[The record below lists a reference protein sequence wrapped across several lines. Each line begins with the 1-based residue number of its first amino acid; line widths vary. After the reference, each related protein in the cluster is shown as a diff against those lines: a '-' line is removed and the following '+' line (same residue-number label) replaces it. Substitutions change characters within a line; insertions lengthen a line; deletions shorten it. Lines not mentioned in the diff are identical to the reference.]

1 MIAAWPAWAVMW
13 GLAVGIY
20 AGCKGLT
27 WLRTPVTG
35 VPAWRHAAYLLAWP
49 GLDATAFLTGV
60 AERRPSPG
68 EWTAAAVKT
77 EVGIALFFGVA
88 RLAAPVSGYVAG
100 WIGMIGGV
108 MTLHFGV
115 FHLLSCFWRSR
126 GIEARALMHAPLRA
140 ANLAEFWGRRWN
152 AAFRDLTHR
161 FLFAPLA
168 SRLGTRTAVA
178 GGFAFSGLVH
188 DVVISVPARGG
199 YGGPTLF
206 FALQGAALLAERS
219 AIGRRWGLGR
229 GAIGRAFTVAMLVL
243 PVYWLFHPPFVE
255 RIVLPFMTALG
266 AL

>member
-1 MIAAWPAWAVMW
+1 MTASWPAWAVMW
-13 GLAVGIY
+13 SLAVGIY
-20 AGCKGLT
+20 AACKWLT

-49 GLDATAFLTGV
+49 GLDAAAFLTRG
-60 AERRPSPG
+60 AEQRPSPG
-68 EWTAAAVKT
+68 EWTAAAAKT
-77 EVGIALFFGVA
+77 AIGVALFFGVA
-88 RLAAPVSGYVAG
+88 RLASPVSGYVAG

-140 ANLAEFWGRRWN
+140 ASLADFWGRRWN
-152 AAFRDLTHR
+152 TAFRDLTHR
-161 FLFAPLA
+161 FLFTPLA
-168 SRLGTRTAVA
+168 SRVGTRTAVA

-188 DVVISVPARGG
+188 DLVISVPARGG
-199 YGGPTLF
+199 YGGPTFF

-219 AIGRRWGLGR
+219 PIGRRWGLGR
-229 GAIGRAFTVAMLVL
+229 GAIGRAFTVAVIVL

-255 RIVLPFMTALG
+255 RIVLPFMAALG